1 VELQNG
7 GAHPTATNL
16 DKFEN
21 RTRPVS
27 DELGHF
33 AVLVPQSSAAGTWRI
48 DSNVWDVLAPS
59 SCKFAIA
66 PPSVPVNDWTLWQTR
81 DLDFAETDENR
92 QKAIRTDI
100 ANVLAAFQKRE
111 DG

>member
-1 VELQNG
+1 L
-7 GAHPTATNL
+7 PDL
-16 DKFEN
+16 
-21 RTRPVS
+21 S
-27 DELGHF
+27 
-33 AVLVPQSSAAGTWRI
+33 AVDQFRLRHAAVRDHLIEQADANT
-48 DSNVWDVLAPS
+48 DVLG
-59 SCKFAIA
+59 CKFAIA

-100 ANVLAAFQKRE
+100 ANILAAFQKRE